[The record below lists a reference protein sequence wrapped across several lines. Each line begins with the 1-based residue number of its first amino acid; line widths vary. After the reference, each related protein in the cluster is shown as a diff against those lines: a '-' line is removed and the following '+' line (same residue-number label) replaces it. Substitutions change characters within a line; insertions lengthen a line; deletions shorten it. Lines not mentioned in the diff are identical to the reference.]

1 VLFLALKHLAP
12 FYTRMNTTSF
22 YKSVFEILI
31 FVKNIL
37 YVVFS
42 TGTTITLRLF
52 DASRPREY
60 IFLNGYTT
68 PFLSHQVKT
77 TLPGVPEVTWTYNL
91 DTNILTRGDTS
102 PLKNMPWLSGSIRYN
117 GMNLYSL
124 DDFIGTIKYATSREE
139 SPPPAVIVGA
149 WSLYT
154 GIVLN
159 NQLNMELSVITDEG
173 EVLVF
178 SPWSFDTK
186 PQPAPIA
193 RLENLYIESGP
204 FERVVSA
211 TPVMSDIEFVNY
223 MTTDLDD
230 MPPLT

>member
-1 VLFLALKHLAP
+1 
-12 FYTRMNTTSF
+12 
-22 YKSVFEILI
+22 
-31 FVKNIL
+31 
-37 YVVFS
+37 
-42 TGTTITLRLF
+42 
-52 DASRPREY
+52 
-60 IFLNGYTT
+60 
-68 PFLSHQVKT
+68 
-77 TLPGVPEVTWTYNL
+77 
-91 DTNILTRGDTS
+91 
-102 PLKNMPWLSGSIRYN
+102 
-117 GMNLYSL
+117 
-124 DDFIGTIKYATSREE
+124 
-139 SPPPAVIVGA
+139 
-149 WSLYT
+149 
-154 GIVLN
+154 
-159 NQLNMELSVITDEG
+159 MEHSVITDEG